1 MRSTKTLEKIICSG
15 IIINLYLGKIKKHEK
30 IIILAKKTN
39 IKYLNINDFLF
50 DKMIPN
56 SEVMPNANTNK

>member
-1 MRSTKTLEKIICSG
+1 MK
-15 IIINLYLGKIKKHEK
+15 K